1 MTKTQGHEDQK
12 HEDKGTIIKTSVS
25 LPPYLYEWLKSIVD
39 NKTFNSQSSAMVTAL
54 AEMKGRIEE
63 REDINK
69 AAKSET
75 TSSDEPMKLLLMFLT
90 EYPEFVEKINKMKKE
105 QISSDNLKRVEFK

>member
-1 MTKTQGHEDQK
+1 MPTEQDEQESTGVV
-12 HEDKGTIIKTSVS
+12 KTSVS
-25 LPPYLYEWLKSIVD
+25 LPLYLFDWIKEMAHE
-39 NKTFNSQSSAMVTAL
+39 NKFHSQSAVMVTAL

-63 REDINK
+63 REAIKK
-69 AAKSET
+69 AAKSDP

-105 QISSDNLKRVEFK
+105 QIGSENLKRVEFK